1 MREMVTGGEIDA
13 LVPERIFV
21 ELDRAPGEPR
31 PRRFFEVLHACGA
44 LEVLFPEL
52 ARLYGV
58 PQPARYHPG
67 IDTGVHILLV
77 LEVVASLS
85 ADRRVRFAALVH
97 DLGKG
102 TTPREQWPSHRGHE
116 ERSVVALIHG
126 LCHRYRVPNDYRDLA
141 VLVARYHGH
150 CHRAPWNCG
159 PARYRRPSKAST
171 PCDGPS
177 ASTLLTGVRGRCA
190 RPRGARGAALSA
202 GRVSQACP
210 RSGTRRGGPAARG
223 SGSHGRGIG
232 TRDRTAT
239 QRPSR
244 RSSVTS
250 NKRREFS
257 MGLSRLGVQPVGRTT
272 SPARGTSPLQWLSR
286 RERSA
291 SSRWDS
297 GLHA

>member
-1 MREMVTGGEIDA
+1 MLRHVSPAFVEDPVRLLRVARCAARMGFRVAEETLGLMREMVTGGEIDA

-177 ASTLLTGVRGRCA
+177 ASSSSYWRA
-190 RPRGARGAALSA
+190 RPMRA
-202 GRVSQACP
+202 
-210 RSGTRRGGPAARG
+210 AARG
-223 SGSHGRGIG
+223 SRSGPIRRPRFSGVPSQRHAPWRSGCSWIG
-232 TRDRTAT
+232 VSRARHWDARSNGYAEAITA
-239 QRPSR
+239 
-244 RSSVTS
+244 
-250 NKRREFS
+250 
-257 MGLSRLGVQPVGRTT
+257 L
-272 SPARGTSPLQWLSR
+272 
-286 RERSA
+286 ER
-291 SSRWDS
+291 
-297 GLHA
+297 HE